1 MHIMHTRKVK
11 DIFTRCAEYRAAEE
25 ARRGG
30 YYPYFHVLETAPGP
44 EVVIAGRVMLMLA
57 SNDYLGLAHDPRVQ
71 AASEHALHHYGT
83 GCCSSRFLAG
93 TLRIHEKLET
103 RLAAFV
109 RKEAALVFSTGMQAN
124 LGLISALAHRKDW
137 IFADKLVHASILDG
151 CCLSHARMAR
161 FPHNDAAALAA
172 LLVKMEGDGGALVV
186 IEGVYSMDGDIAP
199 LPELITTAHTHGARV
214 IVDDAHGIGV
224 LGAHGAGTAEEHNCL
239 DEVDVVMGTFSKS
252 LAATGGFIAGTS
264 KVIDYVRHHARSL
277 IFSAALPAPMAA
289 AVIAALEIVQ
299 QEPERRA
306 RLRHVSN
313 LLRQGLHDLGFDVG
327 PSVTPIIPVLVGS
340 EKRAVA
346 LWRVLYD
353 QGVFTSL
360 VIAPAVPPGGERLR
374 LSISAIHT
382 DEHIAR
388 ILEHFAQAGRAT
400 HII

>member
-1 MHIMHTRKVK
+1 MHTMSTRKVK
-11 DIFTRCAEYRAAEE
+11 DIFTRCAEYRTAEE
-25 ARRGG
+25 ARRCG
-30 YYPYFHVLETAPGP
+30 YYPYFHVLESAPGP
-44 EVVIAGRVMLMLA
+44 EVVIAGQTMLMLA

-71 AASEHALHHYGT
+71 AAAAHALHHYGT

-137 IFADKLVHASILDG
+137 VFADKLVHASILDG

-172 LLVKMEGDGGALVV
+172 LLEKTDEDGGALVV

-199 LPELITTAHTHGARV
+199 LPTLLATAHAHGARV

-224 LGAHGAGTAEEHNCL
+224 LGANGAGTAEELGCL
-239 DEVDVVMGTFSKS
+239 DEVDVVMGTFSKA
-252 LAATGGFIAGTS
+252 LAASGGFIAGTRN
-264 KVIDYVRHHARSL
+264 VIDYVRHHARSL
-277 IFSAALPAPMAA
+277 IFSAALSAPMAA

-299 QEPERRA
+299 QEPERRV
-306 RLRHVSN
+306 RLRQVSD
-313 LLRQGLHDLGFDVG
+313 LLRNGLHDLGFDVG
-327 PSVTPIIPVLVGS
+327 ASVTPIIPVLIGS
-340 EKRAVA
+340 MERAAA
-346 LWRVLYD
+346 LWRTLYA

-374 LSISAIHT
+374 LSVSAIHT

-388 ILEHFAQAGRAT
+388 ILKRFLQAGRAT